1 MLLVARS
8 PGTHA
13 PSLSSSP
20 TPPPSPLKTKNT
32 SPACDVWALGVTLY
46 QMVYGTLP
54 FWPPSGN
61 HSELE
66 IMVTHRELSFPPT
79 SGASFAAGGGSNGGP
94 GAVAG
99 GAGMGGVGSIGSTVD
114 EKGWKG
120 VRTLS
125 SGGLTTLEAYDPMAG
140 YLRVSFIFVALLW
153 RRKGIGPF
161 IAGSALRGIVT
172 SM

>member
-1 MLLVARS
+1 M
-8 PGTHA
+8 
-13 PSLSSSP
+13 
-20 TPPPSPLKTKNT
+20 
-32 SPACDVWALGVTLY
+32 WALGVTLY

-61 HSELE
+61 HTELE

-79 SGASFAAGGGSNGGP
+79 SGASFAAGSGGGP

-99 GAGMGGVGSIGSTVD
+99 GAGMGGVGSIGSTAD

-125 SGGLTTLEAYDPMAG
+125 SGGLSTLEAYDPMAG
-140 YLRVSFIFVALLW
+140 YLRVSCFFVTLVW
-153 RRKGIGPF
+153 RWDGVGPF
-161 IAGSALRGIVT
+161 SAGGALRGRW
-172 SM
+172 